1 MSFRFDR
8 WATLKVVKPLVKHL
22 PSAAPKVPILMYH
35 AISDDGESVHPYYRT
50 NTAPNVFA
58 LQMQQLRELGYYTI
72 SLDEAVKTIK
82 SGASAA
88 GQPVVITFDDG
99 YRDFY
104 TYAAPV
110 LQACGFTATMFVP
123 TAHINDASTR
133 FKGRD
138 CLTWGEI
145 RELQSL
151 GMQFGSHTVSH
162 PQLHD
167 LEDSKVEQELTES
180 KDAMEQRLGT
190 AVESFAYPYAF
201 PETDKVFVG
210 KLRGWL
216 SGAGYRNGVC
226 TMIGRA
232 DAGNDLLFL
241 KRLPVNSCDDHELFA
256 AKLSGAY
263 DWLAH
268 PQYILKRFKTG
279 ANRPGTKGFKASISS
294 A

>member
-1 MSFRFDR
+1 
-8 WATLKVVKPLVKHL
+8 
-22 PSAAPKVPILMYH
+22 MYH

-50 NTAPNVFA
+50 NTSPSVFA
-58 LQMQQLRELGYYTI
+58 LQMQQLRELGYSTI

-82 SGASAA
+82 ADRVSDGRA
-88 GQPVVITFDDG
+88 VVITFDDG

-110 LQACGFTATMFVP
+110 LTACGFTATMFVP
-123 TAHINDASTR
+123 TAHINDVATR

-138 CLTWGEI
+138 CLTWSEI
-145 RELQSL
+145 QELQSL

-167 LEDSKVEQELTES
+167 LEDSQVEREVAES
-180 KDAMEQRLGT
+180 KDAMEQRLGRG
-190 AVESFAYPYAF
+190 VESFAYPYAF

-210 KLRGWL
+210 KLRRWL
-216 SGAGYRNGVC
+216 IAAGYRNGVC

-232 DAGNDLLFL
+232 DASNNPLFL

-256 AKLSGAY
+256 AKLAGAY
-263 DWLAH
+263 DWLAR
-268 PQYILKRFKTG
+268 PQYVLKRFKAG